1 MKHSVV
7 SILVVLYLSGC
18 GAQERSGRGGV
29 VTQLSLF
36 RIRVDSKPRIDTDWP
51 TSSDKALSLHAIGYH
66 ASHLLDI
73 LPFLSTTN
81 NSHTT
86 LCSASPNR
94 LWYTYA
100 RKRASQSPFPCTAYH
115 VSVLLT
121 VVNFSWPITVITT
134 CRYQSLFPTR
144 FPRASYS
151 TTSPLLRPCFIC
163 IYVTAVSL
171 ARNLHPGILTSQYV
185 SRARCFVEIN
195 G

>member
-1 MKHSVV
+1 M
-7 SILVVLYLSGC
+7 
-18 GAQERSGRGGV
+18 
-29 VTQLSLF
+29 
-36 RIRVDSKPRIDTDWP
+36 
-51 TSSDKALSLHAIGYH
+51 
-66 ASHLLDI
+66 
-73 LPFLSTTN
+73 
-81 NSHTT
+81 
-86 LCSASPNR
+86 
-94 LWYTYA
+94 YA

-115 VSVLLT
+115 VSLLLT
-121 VVNFSWPITVITT
+121 VVNFSWPITVIST

-195 G
+195 GDAPGAVRKPDSSAVATPMAVIMDLGLDERLCCPECE